1 MNNNQTENIKDELKR
16 IAAKQTLGL
25 PLSDRDNAILTLY
38 GQPETDADAAN
49 ATDDQTPKDIAI
61 DVCCALIAPLV
72 DIFAPVIDAVVDVVL
87 MKIKDGG
94 GTFHPTQK
102 PLSVLIDLIN
112 AFTKAGDIIL
122 DPFAG
127 SLTTAVEIG
136 RAHV

>member
-94 GTFHPTQK
+94 AQ
-102 PLSVLIDLIN
+102 
-112 AFTKAGDIIL
+112 
-122 DPFAG
+122 
-127 SLTTAVEIG
+127 
-136 RAHV
+136 

>member
-38 GQPETDADAAN
+38 GQPETDAAN
-49 ATDDQTPKDIAI
+49 ATDEQTRKDIAV
-61 DVCCALIAPLV
+61 DVCCALIAPLA

-94 GTFHPTQK
+94 AQ
-102 PLSVLIDLIN
+102 
-112 AFTKAGDIIL
+112 
-122 DPFAG
+122 
-127 SLTTAVEIG
+127 
-136 RAHV
+136 